1 MMLQMFIGDMLIDQA
16 EINFR
21 LCKTLVQREDEVTD
35 VKSFLFRKNFEK
47 AFISHVEPVFYL
59 VAESLANNII
69 KDDLFE
75 NKLVSDLEFEL
86 KLLKKNNHAPVLC

>member
-1 MMLQMFIGDMLIDQA
+1 MMLQMFIDNMLIDQA

-21 LCKTLVQREDEVTD
+21 LCETLVQREDEITD
-35 VKSFLFRKNFEK
+35 VRLFLFRKNFDK

-59 VAESLANNII
+59 TAESLANNII

-75 NKLVSDLEFEL
+75 NKLVPDLEFEL
-86 KLLKKNNHAPVLC
+86 KLLKAI